1 MNKKNVVYFPYLPNS
16 QLEDNKR
23 CKQIMNDL
31 KNDPF
36 IFHRKKVD
44 LNNNKNIEGENNN
57 QELLFLQKKHDKSII
72 SYNSFMKNKSA
83 AIDMNARNYL
93 DYINNKKNYENSIIN
108 SRNINNYNNK
118 ENNYFSTL
126 NTDDKNIRDRLLY
139 NKKSL
144 TEKNI
149 FARNIKI
156 IDRPK
161 NDFIAGNV
169 KARRSDIT
177 NPDYFDRIGSEVI
190 KRNNEVLSYNLNEA
204 ERKLKLRISRNK
216 VNDNISMSPEKIR
229 NEKYYNIGE
238 STLDI
243 NPIINKGSYFC
254 KYFLNRKTNNFRKKS
269 DIMI

>member
-93 DYINNKKNYENSIIN
+93 DYINNKKNYENNIIN
-108 SRNINNYNNK
+108 SRNINNY
-118 ENNYFSTL
+118 T
-126 NTDDKNIRDRLLY
+126 
-139 NKKSL
+139 
-144 TEKNI
+144 
-149 FARNIKI
+149 IKI
-156 IDRPK
+156 
-161 NDFIAGNV
+161 
-169 KARRSDIT
+169 
-177 NPDYFDRIGSEVI
+177 
-190 KRNNEVLSYNLNEA
+190 
-204 ERKLKLRISRNK
+204 
-216 VNDNISMSPEKIR
+216 
-229 NEKYYNIGE
+229 
-238 STLDI
+238 
-243 NPIINKGSYFC
+243 
-254 KYFLNRKTNNFRKKS
+254 
-269 DIMI
+269 